1 LKVQEE
7 NELQMAREL
16 MGSGPP
22 GSIDGMV
29 PSSKDDFE
37 KLSKAITEKVQMF
50 NQSKHY
56 NDFVEGL
63 IKDLA
68 LDLPAPHLKQVKI
81 HVETLHSTKIK
92 EQNSAKK
99 GKGKKGSTVKMDL
112 SKDMFGGGGGG
123 EALDEDDF
131 M

>member
-1 LKVQEE
+1 MELSILVHCSGKAAAKLKALKVQEE

-22 GSIDGMV
+22 GSIDGMI

-37 KLSKAITEKVQMF
+37 KLSKAITEKVQML

-63 IKDLA
+63 VKDLA
-68 LDLPAPHLKQVKI
+68 LDRKCEKVLLK
-81 HVETLHSTKIK
+81 
-92 EQNSAKK
+92 
-99 GKGKKGSTVKMDL
+99 
-112 SKDMFGGGGGG
+112 
-123 EALDEDDF
+123 
-131 M
+131 